1 MGVDDLAR
9 AMGRFDEAVLQ
20 RDFTAAE
27 DVLAAD
33 YALVLVQPSAVAMPR
48 QRWLEVLKDYVVH
61 SYTVEEQ
68 IVDQDGDVAAVL
80 SRVEMRA
87 TVLGQDRSG
96 RFVISDVWRRGPDGW
111 RVWRRHS
118 SPLAAGEMPGS

>member
-1 MGVDDLAR
+1 MGIDDLAR

-20 RDFTAAE
+20 RDSTAAE